1 MAGAAGTRDRI
12 VQIAALAVGEVGM
25 AALTIGVVAE
35 RAGVS
40 TALVHYHF
48 DTKAGLLVA
57 VAEQVAGQRR
67 ARRLASFAAGR
78 GLATLDAAWAAMQ
91 AGVEDGTERALFE
104 LALHGQTDA
113 AIAAVLAAER
123 RAERAGLERRLPAL
137 FQELGAREPAAPE
150 EVAAALDALLA
161 GLAMNLISGEAPDA
175 LRAAYDAFWLSLVAA
190 GQSRRR

>member
-1 MAGAAGTRDRI
+1 MAESQGTRDRI

-57 VAEQVAGQRR
+57 VAEQVAGHRR
-67 ARRLASFAAGR
+67 ALRLESFSGGR
-78 GLATLDAAWAAMQ
+78 GLATLDAGWAAMQ
-91 AGVEDGTERALFE
+91 AGVVDGTERALLE
-104 LALHGQTDA
+104 LALHGQTDP
-113 AIAAVLAAER
+113 AIAAVLAGER

-137 FQELGAREPAAPE
+137 FRELGAHEPATPE
-150 EVAAALDALLA
+150 EIAAALDALLA
-161 GLAMNLISGEAPDA
+161 GLAMNLLSGESPDGV
-175 LRAAYDAFWLSLVAA
+175 RAAYDAFWLSLVAA